1 MFCASAV
8 FPAGIDDF
16 DYLATQHAP
25 LFARLLGDACQRLE
39 VRRRLTSQGAPPS
52 PVLGAAYFWV
62 TSGEFMGAAP
72 VEYGEAVCGD
82 VARFSPEQPVRGWS
96 EVV

>member
-39 VRRRLTSQGAPPS
+39 VHRRLASQGCPTVAG
-52 PVLGAAYFWV
+52 LG
-62 TSGEFMGAAP
+62 GRLLLGHI
-72 VEYGEAVCGD
+72 
-82 VARFSPEQPVRGWS
+82 R
-96 EVV
+96 